1 MWDLVIGNVAA
12 ICKQGSLPRT
22 AYAVPDPT
30 TRSHGQLLT
39 GVTARSRAVVC
50 HVDHDA
56 VGKWQVHSFP
66 FVSIV
71 SFIILQTS
79 TNPQILYSAQSS
91 SPRSRVPS
99 KPRTTAA
106 LCCRFTWAK
115 SSTAMMVRS

>member
-22 AYAVPDPT
+22 AYVVPDPT

-39 GVTARSRAVVC
+39 DVTAKSRAVVC

-71 SFIILQTS
+71 SFIIVYYPTNIYKPTNSSLSSELLSKKQGTIKAQDNCS
-79 TNPQILYSAQSS
+79 TLLSFH
-91 SPRSRVPS
+91 
-99 KPRTTAA
+99 
-106 LCCRFTWAK
+106 LG
-115 SSTAMMVRS
+115 